1 MKRNAVLLIAVM
13 FVTGFALAHQGMH
26 HVMGTVTKISES
38 SITVETK
45 EKTSAAVSFGPET
58 KFVKNRAVATIKD
71 LKVGDRVV
79 IHAHGTD
86 KALQAD
92 TVQIGVSKH

>member
-13 FVTGFALAHQGMH
+13 FMAGFALAHQGMH
-26 HVMGTVTKISES
+26 HVMGTVTKISAD
-38 SITVETK
+38 SITLETT
-45 EKTSAAVSFGPET
+45 EKTSAVVHFGPET
-58 KFVKNRAVATIKD
+58 KFINKGAAASIKD

-79 IHAHGTD
+79 IHARGTE
-86 KALQAD
+86 KALQAE

>member
-1 MKRNAVLLIAVM
+1 MKRSAVLLAALM
-13 FVTGFALAHQGMH
+13 FVAGFALAHQGMH
-26 HVMGTVTKISES
+26 HVMGTVTKISDN
-38 SITVETK
+38 SITVENAS
-45 EKTSAAVSFGPET
+45 KTSAAVGIGPAT
-58 KFVKNRAVATIKD
+58 KFIKKGANVTIKD

-79 IHAHGTD
+79 VHAHGTE